1 MNDAR
6 WKIYGYNSMM
16 FENFLTVLKLTW
28 FSSALQKRE
37 DVIVV
42 EAEDIG
48 NTIFLVKR
56 FAKIIQSG
64 YLLLLSPTPV
74 HMGVS
79 Q

>member
-1 MNDAR
+1 
-6 WKIYGYNSMM
+6 MM
-16 FENFLTVLKLTW
+16 HTEESVDTIAWCLRISITVLKLTW

-42 EAEDIG
+42 EVEDIG
-48 NTIFLVKR
+48 NIIFLVKR

-64 YLLLLSPTPV
+64 YLLLLTPTPV